1 MKKQLIATAVA
12 ASMSAAALADVA
24 ITGNAKFEYDNTD
37 SAGTTSNTTNTEVNL
52 MVKGKNGDT
61 GVVANFELNTHGGNT
76 ADGSGI
82 DVEDLYMTTKVGDVA
97 VKAGNW
103 ASGTS
108 AHLGE
113 IDNGPRSD
121 NKIDLSYTM
130 GDIKVYAGSSGSA
143 GNGDGEINDNM
154 YAGVVLSNVM
164 GNTINLKKH
173 NEVQDSYG
181 IKGSVGGLNYRV
193 EAASHDT
200 EGDTTFAELSTSLG
214 AVKLNYAMLSAD
226 NAAALDEDD
235 SSLFAV
241 STGTADNV
249 TATGQKQIWAST
261 TLAGTVVDVKM
272 GTIEKGIET
281 RGAGA
286 NQLKDRDYT
295 QVKATRKLSSGS
307 TAVITFTD
315 QDIVYGTSHGTSS
328 KENLEIELNV
338 AF

>member
-37 SAGTTSNTTNTEVNL
+37 SAGTTTNTTNTEVNL

-76 ADGSGI
+76 ADGAGI

-113 IDNGPRSD
+113 IDNGGRSN

-130 GDIKVYAGSSGSA
+130 GDIKVYAGSAGSA

-181 IKGSVGGLNYRV
+181 IKGSVEGINYRI
-193 EAASHDT
+193 ETASHDT
-200 EGDTTFAELSTSLG
+200 EGDTTFVELSTEIEGLKINFASLD
-214 AVKLNYAMLSAD
+214 AD

-241 STGTADNV
+241 SSGHADNS
-249 TATGQKQIWAST
+249 TTTGQRQVWVST
-261 TLAGTVVDVKM
+261 NMDGTTVDFKVGSM
-272 GTIEKGIET
+272 EKGIST
-281 RGAGA
+281 T
-286 NQLKDRDYT
+286 QDRDYT

-307 TAVITFTD
+307 TAVVTYTD
-315 QDIVYGTSHGTSS
+315 QDMATGS

-338 AF
+338 SF

>member
-37 SAGTTSNTTNTEVNL
+37 NNGTTTNTTNTEVNL

-76 ADGSGI
+76 ADGAGI

-113 IDNGPRSD
+113 IDNGPRSS

-181 IKGSVGGLNYRV
+181 IKGSVEGINYRI
-193 EAASHDT
+193 ETASHDT
-200 EGDTTFAELSTSLG
+200 EGDTTFVELSTEIEGLKINFASLD
-214 AVKLNYAMLSAD
+214 AD

-241 STGTADNV
+241 SSGHADNS
-249 TATGQKQIWAST
+249 TTTGQRQVWVST
-261 TLAGTVVDVKM
+261 NMDGTTVDFKVGSM
-272 GTIEKGIET
+272 EKGIST
-281 RGAGA
+281 T
-286 NQLKDRDYT
+286 QDRDYT

-307 TAVITFTD
+307 TAVVTYTD
-315 QDIVYGTSHGTSS
+315 QDMATGS

-338 AF
+338 SF

>member
-37 SAGTTSNTTNTEVNL
+37 NNGTTTNTTNTEVNL

-76 ADGSGI
+76 ADGAGI

-113 IDNGPRSD
+113 IDNGGRSN

-130 GDIKVYAGSSGSA
+130 GDIKVYAGSAGSA

-181 IKGSVGGLNYRV
+181 IKGSVEGINYRI
-193 EAASHDT
+193 ETASHDT
-200 EGDTTFAELSTSLG
+200 EGDTTFVELSTEIEGLKINFASLD
-214 AVKLNYAMLSAD
+214 AD

-241 STGTADNV
+241 SSGHADNS
-249 TATGQKQIWAST
+249 TTTGQRQVWVST
-261 TLAGTVVDVKM
+261 NMDGTTVDFKVGSM
-272 GTIEKGIET
+272 EKGIST
-281 RGAGA
+281 T
-286 NQLKDRDYT
+286 QDRDYT

-307 TAVITFTD
+307 TAVVTYTD
-315 QDIVYGTSHGTSS
+315 QDMATGS

-338 AF
+338 SF

>member
-37 SAGTTSNTTNTEVNL
+37 NNGTTTNTTNTEVNL

-76 ADGSGI
+76 ADGAGI

-113 IDNGPRSD
+113 IDNGARSN

-181 IKGSVGGLNYRV
+181 IKGSVEGINYRI
-193 EAASHDT
+193 ETASHDT
-200 EGDTTFAELSTSLG
+200 EGDTTFVELSTEIEGLKINFASLD
-214 AVKLNYAMLSAD
+214 AD

-241 STGTADNV
+241 SSGHADNS
-249 TATGQKQIWAST
+249 TTTGQRQVWVST
-261 TLAGTVVDVKM
+261 NMDGTTVDFKVGSM
-272 GTIEKGIET
+272 EKGIST
-281 RGAGA
+281 T
-286 NQLKDRDYT
+286 QDRDYT

-307 TAVITFTD
+307 TAVVTYTD
-315 QDIVYGTSHGTSS
+315 QDMATGS

-338 AF
+338 SF